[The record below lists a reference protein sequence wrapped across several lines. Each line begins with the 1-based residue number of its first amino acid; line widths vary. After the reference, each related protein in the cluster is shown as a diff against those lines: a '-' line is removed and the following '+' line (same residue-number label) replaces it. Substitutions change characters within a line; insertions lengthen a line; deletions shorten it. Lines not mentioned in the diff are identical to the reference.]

1 MADPIPKERAL
12 ADRPLMASRTS
23 YEEDAYTW
31 ALEQCAL
38 LEAGQFDRLD
48 IANLLDEVGDVAR
61 REFDKLVSALRVLM
75 QHLLKWDHQ
84 PERRSRSWVLS
95 IAEQREQIS
104 AVLEDNPGLKSRQDE
119 AARRAYR
126 QGRLGA
132 AKETDLP
139 LDVFPA
145 ECPYSWDDL
154 MRREIP
160 QDPNSGH

>member
-1 MADPIPKERAL
+1 MTVAKPLE
-12 ADRPLMASRTS
+12 DRTPPAAYDR
-23 YEEDAYTW
+23 DAYAW
-31 ALEQCAL
+31 AFEQAAFL
-38 LEAGQFDRLD
+38 RQGRFDRLD
-48 IANLLDEVGDVAR
+48 IENIAEELETLGR
-61 REFDKLVSALRVLM
+61 TEFAKLRSSYRIIIL
-75 QHLLKWDHQ
+75 HLLRWDHQ
-84 PERRSRSWVLS
+84 PERRSRSWALS

>member
-1 MADPIPKERAL
+1 MADPIPKERAA
-12 ADRPLMASRTS
+12 ADRPPAASRTR

-75 QHLLKWDHQ
+75 LHLLKWDHQ
-84 PERRSRSWVLS
+84 PERRSRSWALS
-95 IAEQREQIS
+95 IAEQRERIA
-104 AVLEDNPGLKSRQDE
+104 AVLGDSPGLKGRQDE
-119 AARRAYR
+119 AMGRAYR

-132 AKETDLP
+132 ARESDLP
-139 LDVFPA
+139 LDTFPS

-154 MRREIP
+154 MRRSIP
-160 QDPNSGH
+160 QDLKSGH